1 MPRRTLRQ
9 ARRMFDDMTTGLNP
23 VDYQRLKSEI
33 DKASGA
39 AVSLATEHADRRVN
53 DVLGSRQEVLT
64 ELCRLRDEF
73 TSLAAEGEQG
83 LLPAR
88 EFNERLS
95 QLQRALRAHDWHAAE
110 ADRATELVELI
121 EEDPEGWADST
132 FYEKYPHMMPEFS
145 F

>member
-1 MPRRTLRQ
+1 
-9 ARRMFDDMTTGLNP
+9 MFEDMTTGLNP
-23 VDYQRLKSEI
+23 VDFQRLKSEL

-88 EFNERLS
+88 DFNERLS
-95 QLQRALRAHDWHAAE
+95 RLQREFQAVNRHSNEVDK
-110 ADRATELVELI
+110 ATELVELI
-121 EEDPEGWADST
+121 EEDPEGWADAT
-132 FYEKYPHMMPEFS
+132 FYEKYPHMQPEFS

>member
-1 MPRRTLRQ
+1 MPRHTLRQ
-9 ARRMFDDMTTGLNP
+9 ARRMFEDMTTGLNP
-23 VDYQRLKSEI
+23 ADYQRLKSEI

-83 LLPAR
+83 LLSSR
-88 EFNERLS
+88 DLNERLQ
-95 QLQRALRAHDWHAAE
+95 QLRRDLQAVNHHSTEVDK
-110 ADRATELVELI
+110 ATELVELI
-121 EEDPEGWADST
+121 EDDPEAWTDAT